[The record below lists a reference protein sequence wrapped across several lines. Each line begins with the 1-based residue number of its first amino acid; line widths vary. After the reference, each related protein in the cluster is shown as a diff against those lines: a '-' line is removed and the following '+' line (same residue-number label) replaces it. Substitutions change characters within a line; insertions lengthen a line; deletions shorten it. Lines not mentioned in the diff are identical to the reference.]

1 MNPAAGSCEA
11 MMNRKSTSEKI
22 GLPVIYVLLGLIT
35 FITIYPF
42 WYVFI
47 YSISDS
53 METIRRAVF
62 LLPLKPTLDAFRRLS
77 NVPTMWTSYLNST
90 LVTSVGTSLAVVL
103 SVSLA
108 YPLSVSRIR
117 FRGGISMMLF
127 FTMLF
132 SGGMIP
138 NYLLV
143 KQLGLLN
150 SRWALILPGLGSAF
164 NILILRNYFM
174 SIPAELEESA
184 SIDGATPVRILVSII
199 IPISTPAIAV
209 QAMFYGV
216 GYWNNFFDSVLY
228 IDSISKISLQAYLRT
243 LMSMSLIS
251 ATAGDASS
259 VIDSVTNAAVLS
271 EETMRMAAVMA
282 AVIPVLI
289 VYPFLQRY
297 YVKGIIVGSVKG

>member
-1 MNPAAGSCEA
+1 
-11 MMNRKSTSEKI
+11 MNRKTTSEKI
-22 GLPVIYVLLGLIT
+22 GLPIVYTLLGLIT

-42 WYVFI
+42 WYVMI
-47 YSISDS
+47 YSLSDS
-53 METIRRAVF
+53 MAAMSGKVIIV
-62 LLPLKPTLDAFRRLS
+62 PLKPSLEAFRRLLKI
-77 NVPTMWTSYLNST
+77 PTMWSSYFNST
-90 LVTSVGTSLAVVL
+90 LVTVTGTSLAVIL
-103 SVSLA
+103 SISLA
-108 YPLSVSRIR
+108 YPLSVSRIK
-117 FRGGISMMLF
+117 FRNGISMLLF

-138 NYLLV
+138 TYLLI
-143 KQLGLLN
+143 KSLGLLD
-150 SRWALILPGLGSAF
+150 SRWVLILPGLGSAY

-174 SIPAELEESA
+174 ALPSELEESA

-228 IDSISKISLQAYLRT
+228 INSISKISLQAYLRT
-243 LMSMSLIS
+243 LMSQSLIT

-259 VIDSVTNAAVLS
+259 FVDTVSNAAVLT

-289 VYPFLQRY
+289 VYPLLQRY

>member
-1 MNPAAGSCEA
+1 MK
-11 MMNRKSTSEKI
+11 RRDLSEKI
-22 GLPVIYVLLGLIT
+22 GLPIIYVILALIT

-42 WYVFI
+42 WYIFI

-53 METIRRAVF
+53 MATIRGTVF
-62 LLPLKPTLDAFRRLS
+62 IVPLEPSLEAFKRLV
-77 NVPTMWTSYLNST
+77 NIPTMWTSYFNST
-90 LVTSVGTSLAVVL
+90 LVTAVGTSLAVIL

-108 YPLSVSRIR
+108 YPLAVSRIR
-117 FRGGISMMLF
+117 FRYGISMLLF

-138 NYLLV
+138 NYLLI

-150 SRWALILPGLGSAF
+150 NRWALILPNLGSAY

-184 SIDGATPVRILVSII
+184 SIDGASPIRILISVI
-199 IPISTPAIAV
+199 IPVSAPAIAV
-209 QAMFYGV
+209 QAMFYGIT
-216 GYWNNFFDSVLY
+216 YWNNFFDSVMY
-228 IDSISKISLQAYLRT
+228 IDSVSKISLQAYLRT
-243 LMSMSLIS
+243 LMNQSLLAS
-251 ATAGDASS
+251 YAGNTASS
-259 VIDSVTNAAVLS
+259 IDSVSSVLS
-271 EETMRMAAVMA
+271 EETMKMAAIMA